1 MIYKWINNKRRVNR
15 SLVFFLYKCKKIVI
29 AKKGVDKVPL
39 KSKEPRL
46 DFPIE
51 AITNNFLFTTSN
63 DVWVGYKLAHQV
75 FPLNNLDFFKEYIE
89 DGKGVFEQDTFD
101 YHFMNIPEYFDL
113 DEQIEATIDNLVKGS
128 FADLGETYFRQAGD
142 ILKDEVQMN
151 KYSCLLYTSDAADD
165 SGTV

>member
-1 MIYKWINNKRRVNR
+1 
-15 SLVFFLYKCKKIVI
+15 
-29 AKKGVDKVPL
+29 
-39 KSKEPRL
+39 
-46 DFPIE
+46 
-51 AITNNFLFTTSN
+51 
-63 DVWVGYKLAHQV
+63 WVGYKLAHQV

-151 KYSCLLYTSDAADD
+151 KYSTYLFIRFTAPIQVANPMEYM
-165 SGTV
+165 

>member
-1 MIYKWINNKRRVNR
+1 
-15 SLVFFLYKCKKIVI
+15 
-29 AKKGVDKVPL
+29 
-39 KSKEPRL
+39 
-46 DFPIE
+46 
-51 AITNNFLFTTSN
+51 
-63 DVWVGYKLAHQV
+63 
-75 FPLNNLDFFKEYIE
+75 LNNLDFFKEYIE

-151 KYSCLLYTSDAADD
+151 KYSTYLFIRF
-165 SGTV
+165 

>member
-1 MIYKWINNKRRVNR
+1 MNR

-89 DGKGVFEQDTFD
+89 DGKGV
-101 YHFMNIPEYFDL
+101 L
-113 DEQIEATIDNLVKGS
+113 K
-128 FADLGETYFRQAGD
+128 RQS
-142 ILKDEVQMN
+142 I
-151 KYSCLLYTSDAADD
+151 TW
-165 SGTV
+165 